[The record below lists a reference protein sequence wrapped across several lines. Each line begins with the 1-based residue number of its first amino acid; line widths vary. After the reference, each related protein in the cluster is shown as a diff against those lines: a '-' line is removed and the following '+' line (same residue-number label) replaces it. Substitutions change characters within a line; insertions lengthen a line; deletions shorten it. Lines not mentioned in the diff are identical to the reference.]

1 MRRALALARVL
12 IAFWVTAGGAAAQSY
27 DYPFS
32 DPYVATVVGTPKEY
46 QAELPKQIPIEQH
59 SISIFKD
66 REPPEVFWY
75 DDQLHYSY
83 AVQDG
88 PAPLVFL
95 IAGTGGSYAGEKNRM
110 MARAFY
116 QAGFHVV
123 SLSSPTF
130 MNFIVAASETG
141 VPGHAY
147 QDAEDLY
154 RVMERIWARLK
165 KDVQVTDFYVTGYSL
180 GGFNTAFVTWLDERR
195 KVFRFKKALLINPP
209 VRLYSSISLLDRMTQ
224 NIPGGVDNFNR
235 FFERLMKGF
244 SEIYKRSDQ
253 LEMGPDTLYRA
264 YKALHLKDEQVAAL
278 IGVSFRLS
286 SATLAFTSDVI
297 NDFGYIKPK
306 NVHLTKNTSLDVYSR
321 VAHRLG
327 FTDYFHYVFYP
338 YFKAKDPSL
347 TRSGLI
353 EEMSLADMEDYL
365 RGAQKIE
372 VMHNQDDIILQPGEI
387 DFFRRVFGERAT
399 IYPKGGHCGNMA
411 YRDNVAHM
419 VGVFKQ

>member
-1 MRRALALARVL
+1 MRSALALLLAML
-12 IAFWVTAGGAAAQSY
+12 WVTTGWAVGQSY

-32 DPYVATVVGTPKEY
+32 DPYVATVVGTPKKY
-46 QAELPKQIPIEQH
+46 RAPLPKKIPIHRH
-59 SISIFKD
+59 SIRIFQD

-75 DDQLHYSY
+75 DDQLQYFY
-83 AVQDG
+83 ATQDR

-95 IAGTGGSYAGEKNRM
+95 IAGTGASYAGGKNQM

-123 SLSSPTF
+123 SLSSPTY
-130 MNFIVAASETG
+130 MNFIVAASESG

-147 QDAEDLY
+147 RDAEDLY
-154 RVMERIWARLK
+154 RVMERIWERLK
-165 KDVQVTDFYVTGYSL
+165 KDIQVTGFYVTGYSL
-180 GGFNTAFVTWLDERR
+180 GGFNAAFVTRLDERR
-195 KVFRFKKALLINPP
+195 QVFRFNKALLINPP

-224 NIPGGVDNFNR
+224 NIPGGVYNFNR
-235 FFERLMKGF
+235 FFERLMAGF

-264 YKALHLKDEQVAAL
+264 YQSMHLKDEEVAAL

-306 NVHLTKNTSLDVYSR
+306 NVHLTRNTSLDEYSA
-321 VAHRLG
+321 VAHSLG

-347 TRSGLI
+347 TRAGLI
-353 EEMSLADMEDYL
+353 EKMSLVDIEDYL
-365 RGAQKIE
+365 RGARKIE
-372 VMHNQDDIILQPGEI
+372 VMHNQDDIILEPGEI
-387 DFFRRVFGERAT
+387 DFFRRVFGARAK

-419 VGVFKQ
+419 VGVFQP